1 MKCHGCNS
9 SMLLDRQET
18 TGRVTT
24 EWYQC
29 PVCSKM
35 HMHSELAQSRVP
47 FNEWGDGHESSHE
60 SNTEK
65 STVAYSP
72 RQGITY
78 A

>member
-18 TGRVTT
+18 AGRVTT
-24 EWYQC
+24 DWYQC
-29 PVCSKM
+29 PVCHKT
-35 HMHSELAQSRVP
+35 HMHSELAQSRAQS
-47 FNEWGDGHESSHE
+47 NEWADSHE
-60 SNTEK
+60 STIEK
-65 STVAYSP
+65 GPAAYS

>member
-18 TGRVTT
+18 SGRVTT

-29 PVCSKM
+29 PVCHKM
-35 HMHSELAQSRVP
+35 HMHSELAQSRANSP
-47 FNEWGDGHESSHE
+47 EWADAHESS
-60 SNTEK
+60 TEK
-65 STVAYSP
+65 STVAYSR

>member
-18 TGRVTT
+18 AGRVTT

-29 PVCSKM
+29 PVCNKM
-35 HMHSELAQSRVP
+35 HMHSELAQSDT
-47 FNEWGDGHESSHE
+47 NSTQWSESHE
-60 SNTEK
+60 SATEK
-65 STVAYSP
+65 GTVAYSP

-78 A
+78 V

>member
-18 TGRVTT
+18 AGRVTT

-29 PVCSKM
+29 PVCHKM
-35 HMHSELAQSRVP
+35 HMHSELAQSRHSSS
-47 FNEWGDGHESSHE
+47 EWVDSRDTHTGK
-60 SNTEK
+60 NTAANTRRQ
-65 STVAYSP
+65 STE
-72 RQGITY
+72 Y